1 MAGKTSGEFPE
12 TEHLKSK
19 FMVWMENNIASIEGV
34 DYGII
39 TDDYMNTKFLWDPI
53 KKRVAT
59 RKTGLKSIMKIF
71 PYLLFFF

>member
-34 DYGII
+34 DVNFTG
-39 TDDYMNTKFLWDPI
+39 DYMNTKFLWDPI
-53 KKRVAT
+53 KKGWQLE
-59 RKTGLKSIMKIF
+59 KLG
-71 PYLLFFF
+71 

>member
-53 KKRVAT
+53 KKGWQLE
-59 RKTGLKSIMKIF
+59 KLG
-71 PYLLFFF
+71 